1 MKRVALTCT
10 ILVVIANLAS
20 GQTTEE
26 KISRAIQALPESM
39 RAGASVV
46 EYDAMGY
53 RTVLREG
60 TNSLVCEPDDPTVE
74 GFRVTCYHQNRI
86 ARLNFERQ
94 LAASGKSAAEVFQ
107 TRSAKV
113 DAGELP
119 LPVAGQM
126 GYFLG
131 GANEASAVPTR
142 SVRLPYATAASTG
155 LPTGTDESEGVWLMQ
170 AGTNR
175 AHIMIVGTPSGTP
188 PMASSTETDKAAAA
202 VLAAPAALR
211 AGATVVDYDEY
222 GDRHILRQGT
232 NTLVCEPDDPNT
244 EGFTAWCYQEGHVSR
259 VNFEKKVAATS
270 NERAEVF
277 RQRVQAVEA
286 GKIPLP
292 VAGQMQYILSGD
304 SLGTATRRGQVAR
317 LPYAT
322 SASTGLPEERSHD
335 GIWLMQAGTNR
346 AHIMIMRP

>member
-1 MKRVALTCT
+1 MKRVALSCT

-20 GQTTEE
+20 GQTAEE
-26 KISRAIQALPESM
+26 KISQALQALPESM

-131 GANEASAVPTR
+131 GANEASAIPTR

-244 EGFTAWCYQEGHVSR
+244 EGFTAWCYQEGHVPR
-259 VNFEKKVAATS
+259 VNFEKQVAASS

-304 SLGTATRRGQVAR
+304 SLGNATRRGQVAR

>member
-1 MKRVALTCT
+1 MNRVALTCT
-10 ILVVIANLAS
+10 TLVVIVSLAS
-20 GQTTEE
+20 GHTPEE
-26 KISRAIQALPESM
+26 KISQAIKALPESM

-94 LAASGKSAAEVFQ
+94 LAASGKSAEEVFQ

-175 AHIMIVGTPSGTP
+175 AHIMI
-188 PMASSTETDKAAAA
+188 
-202 VLAAPAALR
+202 
-211 AGATVVDYDEY
+211 
-222 GDRHILRQGT
+222 
-232 NTLVCEPDDPNT
+232 
-244 EGFTAWCYQEGHVSR
+244 
-259 VNFEKKVAATS
+259 
-270 NERAEVF
+270 
-277 RQRVQAVEA
+277 
-286 GKIPLP
+286 
-292 VAGQMQYILSGD
+292 
-304 SLGTATRRGQVAR
+304 
-317 LPYAT
+317 
-322 SASTGLPEERSHD
+322 
-335 GIWLMQAGTNR
+335 
-346 AHIMIMRP
+346 MRP